1 MQAEIYRIC
10 MNKNLIPFGL
20 LLLCSALFSCY
31 DENNS
36 YGDNLVDS
44 VFRNVLVDSCTIT
57 VSSTIID
64 SLETTG
70 QGLALVGQYTHSL
83 WGTVSASA
91 YLPYSSPS
99 YTTEADEV
107 VRLDSLVLAL
117 SYGGYSIGDTAQPM
131 RLTVHRLLEKVILN
145 DNDYLYNNSSFAYD
159 PEPIA
164 TCTFKPKPGDGE
176 RLEIRL
182 PDDLGEDMLTRL
194 HSRDDGLSGD
204 RFGDYFK
211 GLVVVPDLDVCR
223 NIVSFSVGDTAS
235 ALILRYRIEDAIAQE
250 AECVIYPNTETQFYH
265 VDHDRTGTAMESLP
279 LKNLEVASSELD
291 NRGVLFGGIGWYS
304 RLGFPHLNEILQ
316 QGERISIES
325 AYLKIYPE
333 PGSWSEF
340 NPLPD
345 SLFLYIVDENNVV
358 TDAVTDYLGTEV
370 QSGTLVK
377 DESFSENTY
386 YYFDVSTFMQEE
398 LGAFGKYKHSL
409 QLVFGEDDY
418 TQTFRNLTFSDQAG
432 RSPIVLQLTYKIYE
446 SY

>member
-1 MQAEIYRIC
+1 

-44 VFRNVLVDSCTIT
+44 VFRNVLVDSCTVT

-164 TCTFKPKPGDGE
+164 TCTFKPKPGDCE

-211 GLVVVPDLDVCR
+211 GLVVIPDLNVCR

-291 NRGVLFGGIGWYS
+291 NRGVLLGGIGWYR
-304 RLGFPHLNEILQ
+304 RLGFPQLNEILQ

-377 DESFSENTY
+377 DESFPENTY

-418 TQTFRNLTFSDQAG
+418 TQTFRNLTFSDQEG

>member
-1 MQAEIYRIC
+1 
-10 MNKNLIPFGL
+10 MNKNLIPFWL
-20 LLLCSALFSCY
+20 LLLCSTLFSCY

-44 VFRNVLVDSCTIT
+44 AFRNVMVDSCTVT
-57 VSSTIID
+57 VASSIID

-91 YLPYSSPS
+91 YLPYSSPT

-117 SYGGYSIGDTAQPM
+117 SYGGYSIGDTTQPM

-145 DNDYLYNNSSFAYD
+145 ENDYLYNNSSFAYD

-164 TCTFKPKPGDGE
+164 TCTFKPKPGDSE

-182 PDDLGEDMLTRL
+182 PDELGEDMLTRL
-194 HSRDDGLSGD
+194 HNRDDGVSGD
-204 RFGDYFK
+204 RFEDYFK

-235 ALILRYRIEDAIAQE
+235 ALILRYSIEDAIAQE

-304 RLGFPHLNEILQ
+304 NLGFPHLNDILQ

-345 SLFLYIVDENNVV
+345 SLFLYIIDENNVV

-377 DESFSENTY
+377 DDSFLENTY

-398 LGAFGKYKHSL
+398 LGASGKYKHSL

-418 TQTFRNLTFSDQAG
+418 TQTFRNLTFSDQEG